1 MALFIS
7 CRSLRSYLLPLAL
20 LYSANQAAAAYTY
33 YVAPAPIGND
43 KNNCS
48 TPSRACTTF
57 QRAVDLCPF
66 GQHCNI
72 SAAPGVYS
80 QRTNVF
86 YYKVI
91 SIWGPLNNKGECAN
105 NRTVVVDDRIGTAK
119 PGTIFFAQDHSI
131 LTIACMTLKAYAEGS
146 LGFGAR
152 QFSIG
157 DLNDISFGTFVAGS
171 GLSATETSK
180 INVYNPEIGG
190 SASRFAAATDLSQV
204 SIGGTIALADDLTF
218 DVAFVSSIYNSVVSV
233 YPLAITGGKALSG
246 ASYHCVDSIVKRNT
260 SLPGGDIPYAAN
272 ADCKVSGLASDREPI
287 SSEFNALRTE
297 FADTLRS
304 NQSQFSEKL
313 QATRNELRA
322 ELNANQ
328 SQLADKLQAT
338 RNELRR
344 NSIIVI
350 CAVLVITGI
359 GSAIAWLQH
368 RHQKHLEYI
377 VFKGIG
383 GKSVSSD
390 TY

>member
-7 CRSLRSYLLPLAL
+7 CSSLKSYLLSLAL
-20 LYSANQAAAAYTY
+20 LYSANHAVAGPRY

-43 KNNCS
+43 QNDCS

-66 GQHCNI
+66 AQYCNI

-86 YYKVI
+86 YYKAI

-105 NRTVVVDDRIGTAK
+105 NRTVVIDDRIDTAK
-119 PGTIFFAQDHSI
+119 PGAIFFAQDHSI

-157 DLNDISFGTFVAGS
+157 DVNDISFGTFVAGT
-171 GLSATETSK
+171 GLAATETSK
-180 INVYNPEIGG
+180 INVHNPEIGG
-190 SASRFAAATDLSQV
+190 SASRFAVATDLSQV

-246 ASYHCVDSIVKRNT
+246 ASYQCVDSIVKRNT

-272 ADCKVSGLASDREPI
+272 ADCKVSGLASDREPL

-304 NQSQFSEKL
+304 N
-313 QATRNELRA
+313 RA

>member
-7 CRSLRSYLLPLAL
+7 CRSLKSYLLPLAL

-57 QRAVDLCPF
+57 QRAVDLCPL
-66 GQHCNI
+66 GQHCTI
-72 SAAPGVYS
+72 LAASGVYS

-91 SIWGPLNNKGECAN
+91 SIFGPLNNKGECAN
-105 NRTVVVDDRIGTAK
+105 NRTVVVDDHGIAK
-119 PGTIFFAQDHSI
+119 PGAIFFAQDHSI
-131 LTIACMTLKAYAEGS
+131 LTISCMSLTTSGEGS
-146 LGFGAR
+146 FGFAAR

-157 DLNDISFGTFVAGS
+157 DVNDVRFGTFVAGS
-171 GLSATETSK
+171 GVSATETSK
-180 INVYNPEIGG
+180 INVHNPEIGG
-190 SASRFAAATDLSQV
+190 GASRFAVATDLSQL
-204 SIGGTIALADDLTF
+204 SIGGTIVLGDNLTF
-218 DVAFVSSIYNSVVSV
+218 EVAFVSSIHNSVVSV
-233 YPLAITGGKALSG
+233 YPLAITGGKALLG
-246 ASYHCVDSIVKRNT
+246 ASYQCVDSIVKRNT

-304 NQSQFSEKL
+304 NQSQFSDKL

-390 TY
+390 TH